1 MGYTLQP
8 NTGYLMPA
16 NFGPVSRQD
25 TLHYQEVTRL
35 SSSYLTEKD
44 ALAALLPEPFEPAD
58 EPAVTVYCQV
68 GRRVDFVAGGG
79 YNIIGINLAAV
90 FNGKK
95 DHVAGLYS
103 AVLWENDTFPILIGR
118 KLLGAPTL
126 YAETPTHG
134 LRATTGAF
142 TAPSNDHEMTKP

>member
-16 NFGPVSRQD
+16 SFGPVRRQD

-35 SSSYLTEKD
+35 SISYVTEKD

-58 EPAVTVYCQV
+58 ESAVTVYCQV
-68 GRRVDFVAGGG
+68 GRGVDLMAGGG
-79 YNIIGINLAAV
+79 YNNIGINLAAV

-95 DHVAGLYS
+95 DNVAGLYS
-103 AVLWENDTFPILIGR
+103 AVLWENATFPILIGR
-118 KLLGAPTL
+118 KLLGTPTL
-126 YAETPTHG
+126 YAEIPDPWLEG
-134 LRATTGAF
+134 NNWRF
-142 TAPSNDHEMTKP
+142 YCSR